1 MICTNATISA
11 DNFNVSVGSS
21 FSINSGNITI
31 ADNFTTVV
39 GEDFYSRGIIA
50 ADNFFVSTENNL
62 DIDEDITA
70 NSIDFQVG
78 KDFFFRQFR
87 DNFVWNEND
96 NLVVEGS
103 AFILTIDFTNN
114 GAISIANEFDIVV
127 DNFNNNANI
136 NADIPRLPSS
146 MITVLLIKSPSFK
159 IKFRLLALIFPAFT
173 KSSA

>member
-1 MICTNATISA
+1 M
-11 DNFNVSVGSS
+11 
-21 FSINSGNITI
+21 
-31 ADNFTTVV
+31 
-39 GEDFYSRGIIA
+39 
-50 ADNFFVSTENNL
+50 

-136 NADIPRLPSS
+136 NADIPLSTLNCWKHQEWLLMLIHYNLSKLTDLLDYTAINISS
-146 MITVLLIKSPSFK
+146 EILMQTKYFNVNDGSFK
-159 IKFRLLALIFPAFT
+159 IPVEINLAGNFGI
-173 KSSA
+173 SAA